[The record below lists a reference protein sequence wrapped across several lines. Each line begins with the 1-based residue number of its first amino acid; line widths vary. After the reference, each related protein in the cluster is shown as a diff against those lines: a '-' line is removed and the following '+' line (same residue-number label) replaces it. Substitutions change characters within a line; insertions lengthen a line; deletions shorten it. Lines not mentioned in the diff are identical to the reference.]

1 MRKVRNYFIA
11 LLCFALLIF
20 SPEKNFAKEIN
31 RIAGPDR
38 YKTAVEISK
47 RYVKNTD
54 RVIVLSG
61 ENYPDA
67 ISASAMS
74 CENEYPILLTRK
86 NMVSK
91 EVIEEIKRV
100 KAKEIILVGG
110 ESTISNSVEKELSKV
125 AKVNRIAGKDRY
137 QTSIKVFEYK
147 RKLNPNS
154 TKVVFASGK
163 NFADALVAAPYIY
176 SEGSI
181 ILYDAGCG
189 IDLNKYSPELI
200 FGGESSLPGFKNV
213 KRIYGKD
220 RYETSLKVAKEFNSN
235 NIVFASGEDFPD
247 ALAGGLVAKKN
258 NAPIVLVRRDK
269 IEGNLTDYLKEKD
282 IEKVIILG
290 GKSSI
295 SKGVE
300 NKVEEFLKVGSKD
313 ENKKP
318 TEPTKPTEPSK
329 PTEPTKPTEPAPV
342 LDKTNL
348 EKEIE
353 KAKEVLKLDMADS
366 DKDKL
371 QKEISNA
378 SDVLKNAKSQDEIDM
393 AVEKLKEAVKNA
405 RKKVFVEIEDPLFR
419 KVLNKNISRDRED
432 SAAITKEEMESL
444 KEISI
449 FLDVDG
455 NPTFGESFAY
465 SILGEPKSLSGT
477 KDFKFAVTRGMKS
490 IKGIEYCVN
499 LEKLKVNENE
509 ISDITPLKDLKNLKY
524 LEIQRNRITD
534 IKPLE
539 NLKNLEFLK
548 LYNNLIEDVSP
559 LANLTNLT
567 GLDLHYNVTVDGDEN
582 NKIISKGITD
592 ISPLKN
598 LTKLEFLDV
607 YANRIDD
614 VSILKDFTKLNDVDF
629 TGNRV
634 YDYTELADLISKLLP
649 MQDIGMASIGFWG
662 QKVSVPEKLTFTSNP
677 LSFDNP
683 YKGFDKLEKKLEEAV
698 EAEELNIMENI
709 EADVPGVTAQY
720 DKATNKINL
729 EIDNDTLYANR
740 GKELKVNLKITFAGA
755 YIWNIGEITIEIPDD
770 IKFMDKET
778 EDFYKELLN
787 EYSNFYKKY
796 TNLTDEAN
804 KKFSKDKKPIG
815 DREITPEDLNMLKTF
830 KVKGRNVTDTLVSP
844 LKYAKNLEQFHVT
857 LNDASLKREVTDF
870 SFLKEMPKL
879 KEFWYINND
888 YKNLQKETLSTID
901 FSANKE
907 IEHINIQNTTLSNLF
922 GLRGTNP
929 KFLSL
934 QNNNISNISQIS
946 KMTNLIRL
954 DLDSNKI
961 TSIKGLEN
969 LKNLITL
976 YLRDNPIEDISSL
989 KGLENL
995 EALHLRNTKIK
1006 DITALKELKKLHR
1019 LYVDENELNDD
1030 YFETIKSFK
1039 TLNTIF
1045 VDKINMDDFS
1055 WLKGNSVRP
1064 EDDPLA
1070 TEGEDQARMATFKE
1084 LNVELKADKKD
1095 IKNGKLTISNPIT
1108 DFENNPVEQTDMDEV
1123 GNPIETNSNLQF
1135 VGDKIEITVS
1145 DDEIEKGNI
1154 SESYSIYF
1162 EHPELSFGEYG
1173 GQAPSIFGKVVLNI
1187 ELTESESPAKEFE
1200 KDGVTPVKY
1209 DLREK
1214 GFVTPVKNQYK
1225 DGSCRSFSSLAAM
1238 ESFYKM
1244 KTGKD
1249 IDLSENNF
1257 ETRQGLVFNNKSK
1270 YDQPRSGRD
1279 RNSDFGYLMS
1289 GNGPIIEKED
1299 PYKPFSQPDMDIPNS
1314 ISEDAYRAGLSNN
1327 GPIETNPALS
1337 VMGFEFLR
1345 DISKA
1350 EINSPEDENLKQIK
1364 QAIVKYGAVSSNIY
1378 MSHDGQKRFPYQNEN
1393 CFNKDTS
1400 AYFVKKEKN
1409 IISNH
1414 AIAIVGW
1421 DNNFS
1426 KENFVSTNRPTIDG
1440 AWIVKDAQGKEFGD
1454 GGYFYVSYQTEGIG
1468 GDPYVFT
1475 RVEDPDTYAGI
1486 YQHDEMPFT
1495 DFMRSDFYSDIGG
1508 KTILLN
1514 AFKPNAGEELKEIGF
1529 YTTKR
1534 NAEFEIYLIEDFD
1547 KFEEDA
1553 SDCFDEE
1560 EYMELIKKYKIYD
1573 NNMDTKGEHEYAGYH
1588 TIKLSDLNKELKF
1601 ADNKR
1606 FALGIWVRNNDKEDP
1621 NHEWDMVVESK
1632 STPTGK
1638 YAEVNKNETFAFA
1651 FGEFCDLGNLGK
1663 INACIKGY
1671 FTNQH

>member
-1 MRKVRNYFIA
+1 MKKITSIFLAAIILLTSLQSVQAKEKPIIQTENKKINWLVENKFVVGRGDNNDLKLKETITRAEFTRMIIIAKGEEDFVKKSLNIAVKFKDVDETHWAKRYIAYASNKGYISGYPDGNFKPEGKITYEEVISILARIHPNYTNRNIKSNNWSEEYI
-11 LLCFALLIF
+11 
-20 SPEKNFAKEIN
+20 NFAKDNGILDGLNIEN
-31 RIAGPDR
+31 N
-38 YKTAVEISK
+38 YKNKAIRDKTFEMIYNFIEFIDTQRKISE
-47 RYVKNTD
+47 T
-54 RVIVLSG
+54 
-61 ENYPDA
+61 
-67 ISASAMS
+67 
-74 CENEYPILLTRK
+74 
-86 NMVSK
+86 SK
-91 EVIEEIKRV
+91 E
-100 KAKEIILVGG
+100 KEI
-110 ESTISNSVEKELSKV
+110 TKNNSDTNYFYPYWLNYDFVEKPEVK
-125 AKVNRIAGKDRY
+125 
-137 QTSIKVFEYK
+137 
-147 RKLNPNS
+147 
-154 TKVVFASGK
+154 
-163 NFADALVAAPYIY
+163 PY
-176 SEGSI
+176 
-181 ILYDAGCG
+181 
-189 IDLNKYSPELI
+189 
-200 FGGESSLPGFKNV
+200 
-213 KRIYGKD
+213 
-220 RYETSLKVAKEFNSN
+220 
-235 NIVFASGEDFPD
+235 
-247 ALAGGLVAKKN
+247 
-258 NAPIVLVRRDK
+258 
-269 IEGNLTDYLKEKD
+269 
-282 IEKVIILG
+282 
-290 GKSSI
+290 
-295 SKGVE
+295 
-300 NKVEEFLKVGSKD
+300 
-313 ENKKP
+313 KP
-318 TEPTKPTEPSK
+318 TESM
-329 PTEPTKPTEPAPV
+329 PV
-342 LDKTNL
+342 LNKTSL

-353 KAKEVLKLDMADS
+353 NAKEILRLNMSGS
-366 DKDKL
+366 DKNNL
-371 QKEISNA
+371 QDEISKA
-378 SDVLKNAKSQDEIDM
+378 SDILKNAKSQGEIDR
-393 AVEKLKEAVKNA
+393 AVKNLKEAVKNA
-405 RKKVFVEIEDPLFR
+405 QDKGYIEIEDPLFK

-432 SAAITKEEMESL
+432 NAPITKEEMANL

-449 FLDVDG
+449 FLDKDG
-455 NPTFGESFAY
+455 NPTFGESFTY

-490 IKGIEYCVN
+490 IKGIEHCVN

-509 ISDITPLKDLKNLKY
+509 ISDITPLKYLKNLKY

-534 IKPLE
+534 VNPLE

-559 LANLTNLT
+559 LSGLTNLT
-567 GLDLHYNVTVDGDEN
+567 GLDLHYNVTVDGNEN

-607 YANRIDD
+607 SANRIED
-614 VSILKDFTKLNDVDF
+614 VSIIKDFTKLNHVDF

-649 MQDIGMASIGFWG
+649 MQESGDASIGFWG
-662 QKVSVPEKLTFTSNP
+662 QKVGVPEKLTFTSNP

-683 YKGFDKLEKKLEEAV
+683 YKGFDKLEEKLEEV
-698 EAEELNIMENI
+698 FEADELNIMENI

-729 EIDNDTLYANR
+729 EMDNDTLYANR
-740 GKELKVNLKITFAGA
+740 GKELKVNLEITFAGA

-778 EDFYKELLN
+778 EDFYKELFN

-804 KKFSKDKKPIG
+804 KKFSIDKKPIEN
-815 DREITPEDLNMLKTF
+815 REITPEDLNMLKTF

-844 LKYAKNLEQFHVT
+844 LKYAKNLEQFHVN
-857 LNDASLKREVTDF
+857 LNDALLKREVTDF

-946 KMTNLIRL
+946 KMTNLTRL

-976 YLRDNPIEDISSL
+976 YLRDNPIEDILSL
-989 KGLENL
+989 KELENL

-1006 DITALKELKKLHR
+1006 DLTPLKELKKLHR
-1019 LYVDENELNDD
+1019 LYVDENELNED

-1055 WLKGNSVRP
+1055 WLKENSVRS

-1123 GNPIETNSNLQF
+1123 GNTIETNSNLQF
-1135 VGDKIEITVS
+1135 VGDKIEVTLS
-1145 DDEIEKGNI
+1145 DEIIEKGKI

-1173 GQAPSIFGKVVLNI
+1173 GQAPSIFGKVVLNV
-1187 ELTESESPAKEFE
+1187 ELTESKDPVEEFE
-1200 KDGVTPVKY
+1200 ADGITPVKY

-1214 GFVTPVKNQYK
+1214 EFVTLVKNQYK
-1225 DGSCRSFSSLAAM
+1225 DGSCRSFSSLATL
-1238 ESFYKM
+1238 ESFYKL

-1257 ETRQGLVFNNKSK
+1257 ETRQGLVFNNRLK
-1270 YDQPRSGRD
+1270 YQQPRSGRD
-1279 RNSDFGYLMS
+1279 RNSDFGYLIS
-1289 GNGPIIEKED
+1289 GNGPVLENDD
-1299 PYKPFSQPDMDIPNS
+1299 PYSPFSQPDINIPNS
-1314 ISEDAYRAGLSNN
+1314 ISENDYRANLSNN

-1337 VMGFEFLR
+1337 VMGFEFLK
-1345 DISKA
+1345 DISKI
-1350 EINSPEDENLKQIK
+1350 EITSPEDENLKQIK
-1364 QAIVKYGAVSSNIY
+1364 QAIVKYGAVSSNLY
-1378 MSHDGQKRFPYQNEN
+1378 MSHDGQNRFPYQNDK
-1393 CFNKDTS
+1393 CFNEATS
-1400 AYFVKKEKN
+1400 AYYVKKEQN

-1426 KENFVSTNRPTIDG
+1426 KDNFVSINKPTIDG
-1440 AWIVKDAQGKEFGD
+1440 AWIVKDAQGTEFGD
-1454 GGYFYVSYQTEGIG
+1454 DGYFYVSYQTEGIG
-1468 GDPYVFT
+1468 GEPYVFT
-1475 RVEDPDTYAGI
+1475 RVEEPDTFAGI

-1495 DFMRSDFYSDIGG
+1495 DFINSDFYSD

-1547 KFEEDA
+1547 NFEKDA
-1553 SDCFDEE
+1553 LDCSDEE
-1560 EYMELIKKYKIYD
+1560 EYMELIKDYKIYD
-1573 NNMDTKGEHEYAGYH
+1573 NKMDTKGEHVYAGYH
-1588 TIKLSDLNKELKF
+1588 TFKLSDLNKELKF
-1601 ADNKR
+1601 TDSKT

-1621 NHEWDMVVESK
+1621 NHNWDMVVESK

-1638 YAEVNKNETFAFA
+1638 YAEVNKGETFAFS
-1651 FGEFCDLGNLGK
+1651 FGEFTDLNQFTGK
-1663 INACIKGY
+1663 NINACIKGY
-1671 FTNQH
+1671 YTNQH